1 MKMIPFCNIT
11 VTVLRNTVMIKPAR
25 LAVTHVLRD
34 LALTCSDN
42 ISLGPG

>member
-1 MKMIPFCNIT
+1 MIPFFNAA
-11 VTVLRNTVMIKPAR
+11 VTVLRNTAMIKPAR
-25 LAVTHVLRD
+25 LAVTHVLTH